1 MLFCMSICKMLFCMK
16 RWKPK
21 KEIDKRIESP
31 LLELQEY
38 NTDVW
43 ELVMI
48 ELVKARKKKVL
59 NEMNKLWNY
68 WRSSK
73 VEIFSQPQP
82 PGYRA
87 FRRGENERR
96 LKKVIN
102 PGRIIIEIIKGNRQY
117 PDFLRGLEEQ
127 KKNIL
132 IHATYKIPIWFSS
145 EGRYFVYGFDLHP
158 SNNQE
163 KGQMLLRYS
172 FENRPQF
179 ILRPL
184 EILSKLNNFEF
195 NMNAYT
201 PSHEI
206 VKFLYEREK
215 EIENDKHIYCIVKN
229 EIIPYYEDF

>member
-1 MLFCMSICKMLFCMK
+1 MIKILQMLFCARQSS
-16 RWKPK
+16 PK

-31 LLELQEY
+31 LLQLQEY
-38 NTDVW
+38 NIDVW

-59 NEMNKLWNY
+59 NEMDELWNY

-73 VEIFSQPQP
+73 VEIFSQHQP
-82 PGYRA
+82 PGYRT
-87 FRRGENERR
+87 FHRGENERR
-96 LKKVIN
+96 FKKVIN
-102 PGRIIIEIIKGNRQY
+102 PGRIIIEIIKGKRQY

-132 IHATYKIPIWFSS
+132 IHATYKIPIWFPS

-158 SNNQE
+158 ANNPE
-163 KGQMLLRYS
+163 RGQMLLRYS
-172 FENRPQF
+172 YENKPQF

-195 NMNAYT
+195 NINAYT
-201 PSHEI
+201 PNHEI

-215 EIENDKHIYCIVKN
+215 EMEIDEHIYCIVKN
-229 EIIPYYEDF
+229 EIIPYYEDV